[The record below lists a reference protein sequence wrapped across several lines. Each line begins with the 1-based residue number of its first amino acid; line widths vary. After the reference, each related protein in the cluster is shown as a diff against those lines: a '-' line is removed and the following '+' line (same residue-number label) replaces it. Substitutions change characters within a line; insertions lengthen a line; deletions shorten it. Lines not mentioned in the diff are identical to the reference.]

1 MDIKSY
7 VIIVRND
14 RHFIKKYE
22 VRECEYDEC
31 VDVGMLVAD
40 METLKVTE
48 YVASFDKI
56 EDACFCVELQ
66 SAREKN
72 KTGMSACKDS
82 AKCEQEKKL
91 DILIGMLQKLKE
103 I

>member
-7 VIIVRND
+7 IIIVRND
-14 RHFIKKYE
+14 QHFIKKYE
-22 VRECEYDEC
+22 VRECEYD
-31 VDVGMLVAD
+31 VGMLGAD

-48 YVASFDKI
+48 YVASFDQI